1 MPISK
6 ATIED
11 IPSLLKVINAA
22 YRGEASTKGW
32 TTEAHLLVGELRTDE
47 ASLLELFNNKNAV
60 VLKFIN
66 NNEAILGNVY
76 LEKQKDKLYLGLF
89 SVSPDAQSQGIGKQ
103 LLKAAD
109 EYAAE
114 QNCSSIYMTVIS
126 ARHEL
131 IAWYMRHGYKPTG
144 ESKPFPADE
153 RFGVPT
159 QPLELIV
166 LQKTLGN
173 GRNE

>member
-1 MPISK
+1 MHITK
-6 ATIED
+6 AIASD
-11 IPSLLKVINAA
+11 IPALLNIINAA

-32 TTEAHLLVGELRTDE
+32 TTEAHLLLGELRTDE
-47 ASLLELFNNKNAV
+47 TSLLELFNNKNAAI
-60 VLKFIN
+60 LKFSN
-66 NNEAILGNVY
+66 DSGDILGNVY
-76 LEKQKDKLYLGLF
+76 LEKQDEKLYLGMF
-89 SVSPDAQSQGIGKQ
+89 SVLPTAQSQGIGKQ

-109 EYAAE
+109 EYAKE
-114 QNCSSIYMTVIS
+114 QSCSSIYMTVIS

-166 LQKTLGN
+166 LEKNL
-173 GRNE
+173 

>member
-6 ATIED
+6 ATVED

-32 TTEAHLLVGELRTDE
+32 TTEAHLLVGEFRTDE
-47 ASLLELFNNKNAV
+47 ASLLELFGNQNAV
-60 VLKFIN
+60 VLKFLN
-66 NNEAILGNVY
+66 DDEILGNVY
-76 LEKQKDKLYLGLF
+76 LEKQNDKLYLGLF
-89 SVSPDAQSQGIGKQ
+89 SVLPAAQSQGIGKQ

-109 EYAAE
+109 DYAGE
-114 QNCSSIYMTVIS
+114 QNCSAIYMTVIS

-131 IAWYMRHGYKPTG
+131 IEWYMRHGYKPTG

-153 RFGVPT
+153 RYGIPT

-166 LQKTLGN
+166 LQKH
-173 GRNE
+173 

>member
-6 ATIED
+6 ATVED
-11 IPSLLKVINAA
+11 ISSLLKVINAA

-32 TTEAHLLVGELRTDE
+32 TTEAHLLVGELRIDE

-66 NNEAILGNVY
+66 NNEEILGNVY
-76 LEKQKDKLYLGLF
+76 LEKQNDKLYLGLF

-103 LLKAAD
+103 LLKAAND
-109 EYAAE
+109 YAIE

-131 IAWYMRHGYKPTG
+131 IAWYVRHGYNRTG
-144 ESKPFPADE
+144 ESKPFPVDE
-153 RFGVPT
+153 KFGKPT
-159 QPLELIV
+159 QRLELIV
-166 LQKTLGN
+166 LQKILAN
-173 GRNE
+173 KE

>member
-1 MPISK
+1 MPIIK
-6 ATIED
+6 ATTED

-47 ASLLELFNNKNAV
+47 TSLLELFNNQNAV
-60 VLKFIN
+60 ILKFIN
-66 NNEAILGNVY
+66 NDEEILGNVY
-76 LEKQKDKLYLGLF
+76 LEKQNDKLYLGMF
-89 SVSPDAQSQGIGKQ
+89 SVSPGAQSQGIGKQ
-103 LLKAAD
+103 LLTAAD

-131 IAWYMRHGYKPTG
+131 IAWYMRHGYEPTG
-144 ESKPFPADE
+144 ESKPFLVDE

-166 LQKTLGN
+166 LQKILSN
-173 GRNE
+173 S

>member
-6 ATIED
+6 ATIKD

-32 TTEAHLLVGELRTDE
+32 TTEAHLLVGALRTDE
-47 ASLLELFNNKNAV
+47 ISLLELFANENAV
-60 VLKFIN
+60 ILKYTN
-66 NNEAILGNVY
+66 NDEEILGNIY

-109 EYAAE
+109 DYAKE
-114 QNCSSIYMTVIS
+114 QNCSAIYMTVIS

-144 ESKPFPADE
+144 ESKKFQVDE
-153 RFGVPT
+153 KFGVPT
-159 QPLELIV
+159 QPLEIIV
-166 LQKTLGN
+166 LQKAVQ
-173 GRNE
+173 